1 MNPSA
6 GGTDLPDFESGPF
19 NHLGTSPDIVDSLA
33 ETREKQTSAAGLSP
47 SAEGKPYAA
56 RHSKL
61 LCKVILLSNLRRQKQ
76 PKLQKTAEMLKACQV
91 IYAIHSTPHCQGSP
105 RCGGFQRFVL
115 VPGQFFIVI
124 GNGEKVKGFSW
135 GVDTAQPLGVK

>member
-61 LCKVILLSNLRRQKQ
+61 LCKVILLSELRRQKQ
-76 PKLQKTAEMLKACQV
+76 PKLQKTAEMLKARQV
-91 IYAIHSTPHCQGSP
+91 IYFTQY
-105 RCGGFQRFVL
+105 
-115 VPGQFFIVI
+115 
-124 GNGEKVKGFSW
+124 
-135 GVDTAQPLGVK
+135 TALRIAKAVRAAAVSSALFWFLDSFLL

>member
-1 MNPSA
+1 MERFELSRRFEA
-6 GGTDLPDFESGPF
+6 DLPHFECGPF

-61 LCKVILLSNLRRQKQ
+61 QCKVILLSNLRRQKQ
-76 PKLQKTAEMLKACQV
+76 TKLQKTAEMLKARQV
-91 IYAIHSTPHCQGSP
+91 IYFTQYTALRVGKAVHAAAFAGASLQFPD
-105 RCGGFQRFVL
+105 RFL
-115 VPGQFFIVI
+115 
-124 GNGEKVKGFSW
+124 
-135 GVDTAQPLGVK
+135 L